1 MLRVLGERPEEKM
14 RHLMSAKAE
23 EQKLKD
29 IIVIRNFSKSPYR
42 LVPSKMEELSSQ
54 LRELQDKGFI
64 RPSSSP
70 WGVPVLF
77 IKKKDVQ
84 FLWHVIIGD
93 AIHVDPSKIEAVK
106 NLEAPRN
113 PSEFRSFLGL
123 AGYYRRFIKN
133 FSKIARPL
141 TILTQKNKTYVW
153 GEEQEEAF

>member
-1 MLRVLGERPEEKM
+1 
-14 RHLMSAKAE
+14 MSAKTE

-29 IIVIRNFSKSPYR
+29 IVIVRNFLEVFPDDLSGLP
-42 LVPSKMEELSSQ
+42 PS
-54 LRELQDKGFI
+54 REFKFHIDLIPGAM
-64 RPSSSP
+64 S
-70 WGVPVLF
+70 V
-77 IKKKDVQ
+77 

-93 AIHVDPSKIEAVK
+93 GIHVDPSKIEAVK